1 MDSKFSFSKVT
12 GAVIDKE
19 LISLKTKM
27 ASTFLNI
34 PVKHLKQVI
43 DIISEPLVQIWNN
56 EIIENEKFPAKLKCA
71 DISPIYKKLESIYEK
86 NYRPV
91 SILPVVSKIFERI
104 MQKQITCYVEKYL
117 SPYLCGYRKGYN
129 TQYAL
134 ALMIEKWK
142 LSLDNSGYAA
152 AVFMDL
158 SKAFDTLNHELLIAK
173 LEAYGFERQALSIIL
188 NYLTDRWQRTKVNS
202 SFSTWSELLTGVPQ
216 GSVLGPLL
224 FNLYINDLFLQI
236 SKITHPCNFAADT
249 SLNSFDMSL
258 SFIIWFE
265 INFMKLNQDKCHLL
279 TGAITNEPLWLT
291 VGDEMIWESSEE
303 KLLGVTIDKNLNFNA
318 HLSKLCRKVAQKVSA
333 LARVS
338 KLLPFHRKRL
348 LLKTF
353 IESQFSYCPLIWM
366 FCSRKLNK
374 RIDHIHERALR
385 LVYEDYKSSFEELLH
400 KDKSVTIHH
409 RNIKYLALE
418 MFKVSKG
425 ISPPFMKEIFV
436 KC

>member
-1 MDSKFSFSKVT
+1 MFIQNNTRNLEDPVEKALKRVENHPSINDIKQNINLDSKFSFSKVT
-12 GAVIDKE
+12 GADIDKE
-19 LISLKTKM
+19 LKSLKTKK

-188 NYLTDRWQRTKVNS
+188 NYLTEEPKK
-202 SFSTWSELLTGVPQ
+202 P
-216 GSVLGPLL
+216 
-224 FNLYINDLFLQI
+224 
-236 SKITHPCNFAADT
+236 K
-249 SLNSFDMSL
+249 
-258 SFIIWFE
+258 
-265 INFMKLNQDKCHLL
+265 NQ
-279 TGAITNEPLWLT
+279 
-291 VGDEMIWESSEE
+291 S
-303 KLLGVTIDKNLNFNA
+303 
-318 HLSKLCRKVAQKVSA
+318 
-333 LARVS
+333 
-338 KLLPFHRKRL
+338 
-348 LLKTF
+348 
-353 IESQFSYCPLIWM
+353 
-366 FCSRKLNK
+366 
-374 RIDHIHERALR
+374 
-385 LVYEDYKSSFEELLH
+385 
-400 KDKSVTIHH
+400 
-409 RNIKYLALE
+409 
-418 MFKVSKG
+418 
-425 ISPPFMKEIFV
+425 
-436 KC
+436 